1 MAVSPI
7 TGMRIWVAFL
17 TFINLSVTISFFSY
31 YAALT
36 DLSRM
41 RDTQDES
48 FLTGLEWGDI
58 CSILTAV
65 ILFGI
70 YAYSVWARNKV
81 TSLIQNRFLRAILI
95 LIPAVLLLYI
105 ECRCINALRIMQN
118 RINESRRNRYPEFY
132 DEVKVNNFV
141 CDKENNLCFLMLSQL
156 FLAVITGLFVVVEV
170 AMSFFTSP
178 HPSNIPQ
185 PVTKWNLPKL
195 KSLELLEAPT
205 LQSNYDSLETMR
217 CQEELTLVI
226 RRRTDLEDQLQGIPR
241 LSTYTN
247 PNFAHL
253 ARRQSVVV
261 DTDVSINDTF
271 TKFQISQSRI
281 TEHELAASMTH
292 QRLPL
297 VAFTPATPNIP
308 LSAVEES
315 LTTGGPTL
323 DVSNRIG
330 DNVVWG
336 ISMNPESF
344 MESKLE
350 RLTLSGPCVIAAP
363 DLVVLYRNRDH
374 FEGNKVLLGG
384 SAAEIENEVSYI
396 TEPVTNNTTTTTAAK
411 DKQVIGAPYLKAP
424 FLPVFFLLFLCP
436 IFNDHYPTGL

>member
-1 MAVSPI
+1 MRGQLYVLLVLASLVYRQQDVTKRDVSAI
-7 TGMRIWVAFL
+7 
-17 TFINLSVTISFFSY
+17 
-31 YAALT
+31 LT
-36 DLSRM
+36 DQLC
-41 RDTQDES
+41 QN
-48 FLTGLEWGDI
+48 W
-58 CSILTAV
+58 
-65 ILFGI
+65 
-70 YAYSVWARNKV
+70 
-81 TSLIQNRFLRAILI
+81 TSLDSYERDDARFYKFVRLI
-95 LIPAVLLLYI
+95 EMPDAV
-105 ECRCINALRIMQN
+105 R
-118 RINESRRNRYPEFY
+118 
-132 DEVKVNNFV
+132 
-141 CDKENNLCFLMLSQL
+141 
-156 FLAVITGLFVVVEV
+156 
-170 AMSFFTSP
+170 
-178 HPSNIPQ
+178 

-195 KSLELLEAPT
+195 KSLELLEAPA

-247 PNFAHL
+247 PYFAHL

-281 TEHELAASMTH
+281 TEHGLVASMTH

-363 DLVVLYRNRDH
+363 DLVVLYRNHDH
-374 FEGNKVLLGG
+374 IEGNKVLVDG
-384 SAAEIENEVSYI
+384 SVAEIENEVSYSTGTI
-396 TEPVTNNTTTTTAAK
+396 TENATTTTAAK
-411 DKQVIGAPYLKAP
+411 DKQVIGTPYLKAP
-424 FLPVFFLLFLCP
+424 SLSRPLPLPPMTNMQRPLSGRSLVEVSSS
-436 IFNDHYPTGL
+436 FNVALKEA